1 MPARRAGLALLIVL
15 TFHAIPAAADVT
27 GTWNGSGVVNDICHY
42 TDPQGRP
49 ISVPF
54 SGNITLVLTLLQTGG
69 LVNGTLETDNVP
81 DTNATCQVTGTK
93 PPKIVPLS
101 GTISGSSMSATAIV
115 AGDHGPV
122 AVPINATVN
131 GSSMSFNIPP
141 SPETSFS
148 GTLNQTST
156 QPPASTFT
164 GTYSGSYNGV
174 IVPCGS
180 PPGVAYSGTMT
191 AGLIQAGTTLSG
203 SVTISDNIKDDCGP
217 GGTKQVVHLGP
228 ATFLLM
234 GQVSGN
240 SFTGTLIDDRGKS
253 NAVSATISG
262 NSITG
267 SGPAEFPG
275 ESFSF
280 TITRFSTGIPAPAIS
295 TFTASPSTINAGD
308 SSTLSWS
315 TINASSLSIDNGIGT
330 QPVIGTITVSPKA
343 TTTYTLTVT
352 GPGGN
357 VQGTTTVT
365 VTGAGARVIVGTLP
379 AGMLQA
385 TGASGATDSFTLSNV
400 GTAAASVTLTQSGN
414 FFTIAPASF
423 TLAPG
428 SSQFVTLTASTQ
440 AAGSYDGSVSVSTG
454 GTVSV
459 HLLVA
464 APPAAPVLPQATTT
478 RSDVAAPASQ
488 NPSGSVSF
496 KNNGTG
502 TLQGIAVADVPWIV
516 PQTGVITI
524 GPGQTTT
531 VTFSIDRSKRPDS
544 AALAGGLAGRISIV
558 YLNSVSGKR
567 PVELGTT
574 PTGSVSVTI
583 VDVVKPDVAA
593 GSPPPLAAGEVAL
606 FIDGLRTANRFNGDL
621 QFSNRNSVSDLKLFL
636 IAAGQQQTAAL
647 PAFPSNAGL
656 SFPAVIKNVF
666 GVTGAGGSL
675 QMRSAQNANIS
686 VSAVVS
692 TNGTNTALASST
704 ALPILRSDRSI
715 AAGERLVLT
724 GAEVSSSSTD
734 SVGTTVLVQET
745 SGNAGH
751 VTLEFRDQNGGVAGT
766 DSESIN
772 AFGFVFTDAPAG
784 TRSIIVNNDS
794 SGAARLTGYAIVTA
808 DGSGD
813 SWVLTDP
820 LRQWGSASG
829 ALIVPMVATGS
840 QADVYI
846 TNASNTA
853 VNVTVDVGSFNRHH
867 AVRTAGGGGQVTPQ
881 ASTIAP
887 MTTSRMS
894 FPPTNGFVRITAASG
909 SVSAVGRVTTSVN
922 GTSIGSSLPAIPSSV
937 ALGNGQGKRFTGVDD
952 ASAKTVA
959 AGTPAT
965 YRSTLML
972 IETAGQSATVRVTL
986 RYNFVAGSTV
996 SSQAVSSKDFALGP
1010 NQVLTI
1016 ADLGRAIIGSQ
1027 RDAFGDLRNMQV
1039 DIDVTDGGGKVLP
1052 FMESIDNAS
1061 GDIAMRAE

>member
-1 MPARRAGLALLIVL
+1 MALLMVL
-15 TFHAIPAAADVT
+15 TCVAIPAAADVT
-27 GTWNGSGVVNDICHY
+27 GTWSGSGVVNDICQY
-42 TDPQGRP
+42 TDSQGRP
-49 ISVPF
+49 VNVPF
-54 SGNITLVLTLLQTGG
+54 SGNVTLMLTLLQTGG
-69 LVNGTLETDNVP
+69 LVNGTLEIDNVP

-101 GTISGSSMSATAIV
+101 GTISGSSMTATAIV
-115 AGDHGPV
+115 PGDHGPV

-131 GSSMSFNIPP
+131 GSSMTFNIP

-156 QPPASTFT
+156 QPPAGGLT
-164 GTYSGSYNGV
+164 GTYSGSFTSTF
-174 IVPCGS
+174 VPCGRLA
-180 PPGVAYSGTMT
+180 PITFSGSMT
-191 AGLIQAGTTLSG
+191 AGLVQAGTALTG
-203 SVTISDNIKDDCGP
+203 WATISNDKSDNLDSSGNCTVTDKGP
-217 GGTKQVVHLGP
+217 ST
-228 ATFLLM
+228 ALLSAE
-234 GQVSGN
+234 VSGN
-240 SFTGTLIDDRGKS
+240 SIVGAILNAKGKTSSWAGTIAG
-253 NAVSATISG
+253 NTISG
-262 NSITG
+262 TVTSQN
-267 SGPAEFPG
+267 PG
-275 ESFSF
+275 ESLTFSL
-280 TITRFSTGIPAPAIS
+280 TRSSTGTPGSAIS
-295 TFTASPSTINAGD
+295 SFTASPSTINAGD
-308 SSTLSWS
+308 SSTLMWI
-315 TINASSLSIDNGIGT
+315 TINASGSSIDNGVGLQPASGT
-330 QPVIGTITVSPKA
+330 VTVSPTV

-352 GPGGN
+352 GPGGSAAAS
-357 VQGTTTVT
+357 TTVT
-365 VTGAGARVIVGTLP
+365 VTGAGARVVVGTLP

-385 TGASGATDSFTLSNV
+385 TGSSGATDSFTLSNV

-414 FFTIAPASF
+414 FFTISPASF
-423 TLAPG
+423 TIPPNG
-428 SSQFVTLTASTQ
+428 SQVVGITANSQQ
-440 AAGSYDGSVSVSTG
+440 AGTYDGTISVSNGPTIG
-454 GTVSV
+454 V

-464 APPAAPVLPQATTT
+464 APPTAPVLPQATTP

-502 TLQGIAVADVPWIV
+502 TLLGIAVADVPWIV
-516 PQTGVITI
+516 PQSGIITI
-524 GPGQTTT
+524 APGQTTT

-544 AALAGGLAGRISIV
+544 AALAGGLAGKISLV

-567 PVELGTT
+567 AVQLGATPV
-574 PTGSVSVTI
+574 GSVSVTI

-636 IAAGQQQTAAL
+636 IATGQQQTAAL

-692 TNGTNTALASST
+692 NNVADPSLSSST

-715 AAGERLVLT
+715 ATGERLVLS
-724 GAEVSSSSTD
+724 GAEVSSTSTD
-734 SVGTTVLVQET
+734 SLGTSVFVQET

-751 VTLEFRDQNGGVAGT
+751 VSLEFRDQNGGVAGT
-766 DSESIN
+766 DSEAIS
-772 AFGFVFTDAPAG
+772 AFGLVIADASAG
-784 TRSIIVNNDS
+784 TRSIILTNDS
-794 SGAARLTGYAIVTA
+794 GGTARLACYAIVTA
-808 DGSGD
+808 NGSGD

-829 ALIVPMVATGS
+829 ALIMPMVANGS
-840 QADVYI
+840 QADIFI

-853 VNVTVDVGSFNRHH
+853 VNVSVDVGSFNRHH
-867 AVRTAGGGGQVTPQ
+867 AVRSAGGGGQVTPQ
-881 ASTIAP
+881 AATIAP

-894 FPPTNGFVRITAASG
+894 FAPSNGFVRINAASG

-922 GTSIGSSLPAIPSSV
+922 GTSIGSSLPAIPSGA

-952 ASAKTVA
+952 ASAKTIA
-959 AGTPAT
+959 AGTPST

-972 IETAGQSATVRVTL
+972 IETAGQSASVRVTL
-986 RYNFVAGSTV
+986 RYIFVAGSTV

-1010 NQVLTI
+1010 NQELTI
-1016 ADLGRAIIGSQ
+1016 ADLAHAIIGSQ

-1039 DIDVTDGGGKVLP
+1039 DVDVTDGSGKVLP
-1052 FMESIDNAS
+1052 FMVSIDNAS
-1061 GDIAMRAE
+1061 GDIAVRAE